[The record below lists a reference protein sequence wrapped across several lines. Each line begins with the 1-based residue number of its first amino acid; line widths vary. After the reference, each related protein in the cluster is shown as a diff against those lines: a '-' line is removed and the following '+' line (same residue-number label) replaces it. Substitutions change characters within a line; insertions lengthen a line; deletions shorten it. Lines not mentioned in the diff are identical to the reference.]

1 MNKILG
7 LRRLNFINLSGINYC
22 KDSAINSFLAASF
35 RIRPPARYLDLGN
48 RDARDIR
55 AYRVSD

>member
-1 MNKILG
+1 MLG
-7 LRRLNFINLSGINYC
+7 LRRLNFINLFGINYC